1 MLLSSYLHVVLLILT
16 TCAINF
22 TTAFV
27 EAPILTIRRCDQH
40 SCRSTFRHKIPAFMA
55 NNNDDENNDPQK
67 NQNDDESIESQKM
80 NTLLDKQFFDPDS
93 DSNQGNWFALL
104 VKNDYEAAEAIYV
117 GIIGIVGVIVSQ
129 EMLRYFKYG
138 GEYIPFG
145 HVSSGNL
152 F

>member
-1 MLLSSYLHVVLLILT
+1 
-16 TCAINF
+16 
-22 TTAFV
+22 
-27 EAPILTIRRCDQH
+27 
-40 SCRSTFRHKIPAFMA
+40 MA
-55 NNNDDENNDPQK
+55 NNNDDDNNDPQK
-67 NQNDDESIESQKM
+67 NQNDDESIESQM

-93 DSNQGNWFALL
+93 DSNQDNWFALL

-138 GEYIPFG
+138 PAEYIPFG